1 MWHRDE
7 EFVGQALPLAILIQS
22 AGGNARPTKMQEIG
36 DMSRFAVSS
45 VKRPWIIAL
54 AAAIGIVRG
63 IRRSRRHREN

>member
-1 MWHRDE
+1 
-7 EFVGQALPLAILIQS
+7 
-22 AGGNARPTKMQEIG
+22 MQEIG
-36 DMSRFAVSS
+36 DMSQFAVSS